1 MFIRFALTALSTA
14 FLAAAALAVVPSQSQ
29 TAMIIP
35 LNPSVNT
42 TVIEKNS
49 AWPVKQNISLD
60 PCAKVSCVNA

>member
-14 FLAAAALAVVPSQSQ
+14 FLAAAALAVVPSHSQ
-29 TAMIIP
+29 TALIIP

-42 TVIEKNS
+42 TTIEKNS

-60 PCAKVSCVNA
+60 PCSKVSCVNA